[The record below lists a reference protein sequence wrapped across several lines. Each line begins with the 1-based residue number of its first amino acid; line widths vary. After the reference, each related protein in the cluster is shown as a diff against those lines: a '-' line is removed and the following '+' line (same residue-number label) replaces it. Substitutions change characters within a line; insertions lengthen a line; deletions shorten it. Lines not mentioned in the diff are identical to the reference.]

1 MKKNYKGSIA
11 VVMSAGLLPLAAQ
24 VAQADS
30 NPFALSELSS
40 AYMQTAEAKPAD
52 DASKMK
58 DGACGEGKCGAAM
71 MKPAAKRVRRTRL
84 RCDKFSLRRP
94 KSFLAASWI
103 TPNSILWIAHWLKRL
118 RNPPIPRKA
127 TRVIGKRFARGQNNL
142 HRGSS

>member
-52 DASKMK
+52 EASKMK

-71 MKPAAKRVRRTRL
+71 MKPAAAPA
-84 RCDKFSLRRP
+84 DK
-94 KSFLAASWI
+94 KAIEGKCAASK
-103 TPNSILWIAHWLKRL
+103 PAAPADSKKN
-118 RNPPIPRKA
+118 
-127 TRVIGKRFARGQNNL
+127 
-142 HRGSS
+142 